1 MFLRLTLL
9 LIGLVSSYAGSLCFQ
24 TGSASDM
31 AAGGG
36 ALLVAMLCFF
46 FLGKGLWRFLGCMS
60 TFILMAVIVAVI
72 FFLISGSDMIKD
84 AIGGFLNKSDRPA
97 VEETVPAVDPDTV
110 AVAVPAADPA
120 HPLPAEAMVGLPP
133 DMKNAPQSMQIPQ
146 MIKGHIA
153 SIVAA
158 DVFRIAPHTVRL
170 FGIASPTID
179 QQCLDAG
186 GHSYECGY
194 VAARKLKDFVSGD
207 EVTCRV
213 MSINAQNELMA
224 ACTVAT
230 FDIGAAMVE
239 AGWAVALPAVTT
251 IYLPYQTKA
260 QQNRSGLWA
269 GRFQMPW
276 EWKAEQRQIQAETA
290 KITVPKLP
298 APVSKKK
305 RKSVFDFF

>member
-24 TGSASDM
+24 TGSAPDM
-31 AAGGG
+31 AVGGG
-36 ALLVAMLCFF
+36 AMLIAMLCFF

-60 TFILMAVIVAVI
+60 TFVLMAVVVAVI
-72 FFLISGSDMIKD
+72 FFLVSGSDMIKN
-84 AIGGFLNKSDRPA
+84 AAGKFLNKSEQPAA
-97 VEETVPAVDPDTV
+97 VEETAPPANPD
-110 AVAVPAADPA
+110 AFAVPVADPNQ
-120 HPLPAEAMVGLPP
+120 PLPPEAMAGLPP
-133 DMKNAPQSMQIPQ
+133 DMKNTPQAMQIPQ
-146 MIKGHIA
+146 VVKGHIA

-179 QQCLDAG
+179 QQCQDAG

-224 ACTVAT
+224 ACSVAT

-260 QQNRSGLWA
+260 QQNHSGLWA

-276 EWKAEQRQIQAETA
+276 EWKAEQRQMQAEQA

>member
-1 MFLRLTLL
+1 MLLRLTLL

-24 TGSASDM
+24 TGSAPDM
-31 AAGGG
+31 AVGGG
-36 ALLVAMLCFF
+36 AMLIAMLCFF

-60 TFILMAVIVAVI
+60 TFVLMAVVVAVI
-72 FFLISGSDMIKD
+72 FFLVSGSDMIKN
-84 AIGGFLNKSDRPA
+84 AAGKFLNKSEQPAA
-97 VEETVPAVDPDTV
+97 VEETVPSVNPD
-110 AVAVPAADPA
+110 AFAVPMADPNQ
-120 HPLPAEAMVGLPP
+120 PLPPEAMAGLPP

-146 MIKGHIA
+146 VVKGHIA

-179 QQCLDAG
+179 QQCQDAG

-224 ACTVAT
+224 ACSVAT

-260 QQNRSGLWA
+260 QQNHSGLWA

-276 EWKAEQRQIQAETA
+276 EWKAEQRQMQAEQA